1 MIMFEADRMAK
12 LMVVVMK
19 YPRIFLLF
27 MDVVRVP
34 EYTVSTN
41 DELER
46 IWKWTWPI
54 PDTFHKLPG
63 VTKEKNKNHQAN
75 QPIF

>member
-1 MIMFEADRMAK
+1 MPT

-19 YPRIFLLF
+19 YPWIYLLF
-27 MDVVRVP
+27 MDAVRVS

-41 DELER
+41 DELEM

-54 PDTFHKLPG
+54 PDTLSQTAWSGRRKKKSCKSADLLA
-63 VTKEKNKNHQAN
+63 E
-75 QPIF
+75 I

>member
-1 MIMFEADRMAK
+1 MIIFEAERMAK
-12 LMVVVMK
+12 LMVEVMK
-19 YPRIFLLF
+19 YPWILLLF
-27 MDVVRVP
+27 MDAVRVS

-54 PDTFHKLPG
+54 PDTLP
-63 VTKEKNKNHQAN
+63 
-75 QPIF
+75 